1 MEPSPDELRRAIAV
15 LAHELRNP
23 LSVFRAGVDLLSTE
37 DSQQAQIKEVLLRQT
52 MQMTR
57 LVEDLSDISRAELNK
72 LRIERRPLRLQEVVE
87 ETVDGLQHVLARRR
101 QRLEMQVSTE
111 PIWISGDR
119 VRIGQMLSNLLSN
132 ASKYSKADSQIDL
145 RVEID
150 RGRACLRVRDFG
162 IGIAEDDL
170 ARIFDFLSQCESREA
185 IEHCEGGLG
194 IGLALARQIAGG
206 HDGSITAHSEGLGK
220 GSEFQVRLPTISRD
234 AWESIP
240 ELDNRTFTPCRVLV
254 VDDNRSSQLLLPA
267 LIGRLGDHEVEVA
280 ASGEET
286 LEVLAAFTPDLILL
300 DLGLPDMSGIEL
312 ARIVRGM
319 ELMTETRIVALTGF
333 DNEDFRELAA
343 KAGID
348 AYRVKPVSVEMLR
361 SVFEE
366 LNLRG
371 PTSDSPIA
379 GVSSS

>member
-132 ASKYSKADSQIDL
+132 ASKYSKADSQID
-145 RVEID
+145 
-150 RGRACLRVRDFG
+150 
-162 IGIAEDDL
+162 
-170 ARIFDFLSQCESREA
+170 
-185 IEHCEGGLG
+185 
-194 IGLALARQIAGG
+194 
-206 HDGSITAHSEGLGK
+206 
-220 GSEFQVRLPTISRD
+220 
-234 AWESIP
+234 
-240 ELDNRTFTPCRVLV
+240 
-254 VDDNRSSQLLLPA
+254 
-267 LIGRLGDHEVEVA
+267 
-280 ASGEET
+280 
-286 LEVLAAFTPDLILL
+286 
-300 DLGLPDMSGIEL
+300 
-312 ARIVRGM
+312 
-319 ELMTETRIVALTGF
+319 
-333 DNEDFRELAA
+333 
-343 KAGID
+343 
-348 AYRVKPVSVEMLR
+348 
-361 SVFEE
+361 
-366 LNLRG
+366 
-371 PTSDSPIA
+371 
-379 GVSSS
+379 